1 MQTNLKDWC
10 IENSREDL
18 LEQWDYENNL
28 TLIPEQCTPG
38 MGKKVFWKCSL
49 GHKWQT
55 SIYARTGRS
64 KTGCPICSNKK
75 VLVGFNDLQSVH
87 PNLAAEWHPTLN
99 KDLKPTDIVA
109 KSNKRTMRSLPPFWL

>member
-38 MGKKVFWKCSL
+38 MGRKCFGNVVQDTNGKL
-49 GHKWQT
+49 
-55 SIYARTGRS
+55 
-64 KTGCPICSNKK
+64 P
-75 VLVGFNDLQSVH
+75 F
-87 PNLAAEWHPTLN
+87 
-99 KDLKPTDIVA
+99 
-109 KSNKRTMRSLPPFWL
+109 MREQED